1 MIRKKLLQIIKRIA
15 ISLVL
20 VFTLATP
27 FYTLKAYVPEQYV
40 LKESSINYN
49 VSTKK
54 ILLDLAHH
62 DTDND
67 KGCSFGEYN
76 EREIA
81 ENISLKVKEILES
94 KGITVELTRGKED
107 TISIADRIALAN
119 SNDYDYYISIHVNS
133 SESENKGT
141 GIEAFSN
148 DCWSLSNSVL
158 KELENEFNYENRGIF
173 LSNFYNKRINTKS
186 TILEIGFLNNERDRN
201 YLINQQ
207 DRYAECIAKG
217 IYEQLT
223 REG

>member
-1 MIRKKLLQIIKRIA
+1 MIRKKLIKIIKKITL
-15 ISLVL
+15 SLVL
-20 VFTLATP
+20 ILTLATP
-27 FYTLKAYVPEQYV
+27 FYKLKAYTPMPYV
-40 LKESSINYN
+40 LKESSISYN
-49 VSTKK
+49 VSNKK

-62 DTDND
+62 DTIRDE
-67 KGCSFGEYN
+67 GCSFGEYN
-76 EREIA
+76 EREIS
-81 ENISLKVKEILES
+81 ENITLKVKEILES
-94 KGITVELTRGKED
+94 KGITIELTRGKD
-107 TISIADRIALAN
+107 DVISIADRIVLAN

-141 GIEAFSN
+141 GVEAFSN
-148 DCWSLSNSVL
+148 NCWSLSNSVL

-207 DRYAECIAKG
+207 DRYAECIARG

>member
-1 MIRKKLLQIIKRIA
+1 MIRKKLIKMIKK
-15 ISLVL
+15 ITLSLVL
-20 VFTLATP
+20 VLTLATP
-27 FYTLKAYVPEQYV
+27 FYKLKAYTPMPYV
-40 LKESSINYN
+40 LKESSISYN
-49 VSTKK
+49 VSNKK

-62 DTDND
+62 DTIRDE
-67 KGCSFGEYN
+67 GCSFGEYN
-76 EREIA
+76 EREIS
-81 ENISLKVKEILES
+81 ENITLKVKEILES
-94 KGITVELTRGKED
+94 KGITIELTRGKD
-107 TISIADRIALAN
+107 DVISISDRIVLAN

-148 DCWSLSNSVL
+148 NCWSLSNSVL

>member
-1 MIRKKLLQIIKRIA
+1 MIRKKLIKIIKKITL
-15 ISLVL
+15 SLVL
-20 VFTLATP
+20 ILTLATP
-27 FYTLKAYVPEQYV
+27 FYKLKAYTPMPYV
-40 LKESSINYN
+40 LKESSISYN
-49 VSTKK
+49 VSNKK

-62 DTDND
+62 DTIRDE
-67 KGCSFGEYN
+67 GCSFGEYN
-76 EREIA
+76 EREIS
-81 ENISLKVKEILES
+81 ENITLKVKEILES
-94 KGITVELTRGKED
+94 KGITIELTRGKD
-107 TISIADRIALAN
+107 DVISISDRIVLAN

-148 DCWSLSNSVL
+148 NCWSLSNSVL

-217 IYEQLT
+217 IYEQLM
-223 REG
+223 RE

>member
-1 MIRKKLLQIIKRIA
+1 MIRKKLIRLIKKITV
-15 ISLVL
+15 SLVL

-27 FYTLKAYVPEQYV
+27 FYTLKAYVSEPYV

-49 VSTKK
+49 TSTKK

-62 DTDND
+62 DTAND

-76 EREIA
+76 EREIS

-141 GIEAFSN
+141 GIEAFSC

>member
-1 MIRKKLLQIIKRIA
+1 MIRKKLIKIIKKITL
-15 ISLVL
+15 SLVL
-20 VFTLATP
+20 ILTLATP
-27 FYTLKAYVPEQYV
+27 FYKLKAYTPMPYV
-40 LKESSINYN
+40 LKESSISYN
-49 VSTKK
+49 VSNKK

-62 DTDND
+62 DTIRDE
-67 KGCSFGEYN
+67 GCSFGEYN
-76 EREIA
+76 EREIS
-81 ENISLKVKEILES
+81 ENITLKVKEILEN
-94 KGITVELTRGKED
+94 KGITIELTRGKD
-107 TISIADRIALAN
+107 DVISIADRIVLAN

-148 DCWSLSNSVL
+148 NCWSLSNSVL

>member
-1 MIRKKLLQIIKRIA
+1 MIRKKLIKIIKKITL
-15 ISLVL
+15 SLVL
-20 VFTLATP
+20 ILTLATP
-27 FYTLKAYVPEQYV
+27 FYKLKAYTPMPYV
-40 LKESSINYN
+40 LKESSISYN
-49 VSTKK
+49 VSNKK

-62 DTDND
+62 DTIRDE
-67 KGCSFGEYN
+67 GCSFGEYN
-76 EREIA
+76 EREIS
-81 ENISLKVKEILES
+81 ENITLKVKEILEN
-94 KGITVELTRGKED
+94 KGITIELTRGKD
-107 TISIADRIALAN
+107 DVISIADRIVLAN

-133 SESENKGT
+133 SELENKGT
-141 GIEAFSN
+141 GIEAFSY

>member
-1 MIRKKLLQIIKRIA
+1 MIRKKLIKIIKKITV
-15 ISLVL
+15 SLVL
-20 VFTLATP
+20 ILTLATP
-27 FYTLKAYVPEQYV
+27 FYKLKAYTPTPYV
-40 LKESSINYN
+40 LKESSISYN
-49 VSTKK
+49 VSNKK

-62 DTDND
+62 DTIRDE
-67 KGCSFGEYN
+67 GCSFGEYN
-76 EREIA
+76 EREIS
-81 ENISLKVKEILES
+81 ENITLKVKEILES
-94 KGITVELTRGKED
+94 KGITIELTRGKD
-107 TISIADRIALAN
+107 DVISISDRIVLAN

-141 GIEAFSN
+141 GIEAFSC

-207 DRYAECIAKG
+207 ERYAECIAKG

>member
-1 MIRKKLLQIIKRIA
+1 MIRKKLIKIIKKITL
-15 ISLVL
+15 SLVL
-20 VFTLATP
+20 ILTLATP
-27 FYTLKAYVPEQYV
+27 FYKLKAYTPMPYV
-40 LKESSINYN
+40 LKESSISYN
-49 VSTKK
+49 VSNKK

-62 DTDND
+62 DTIRDE
-67 KGCSFGEYN
+67 GCSFGEYN
-76 EREIA
+76 EREIS
-81 ENISLKVKEILES
+81 ENITLKVKEILES
-94 KGITVELTRGKED
+94 KGITIELTRGKD
-107 TISIADRIALAN
+107 DVISISDRIVLAN

>member
-1 MIRKKLLQIIKRIA
+1 MIRKKLIKIIKKITL
-15 ISLVL
+15 SLVL
-20 VFTLATP
+20 ILTLATP
-27 FYTLKAYVPEQYV
+27 FYKLKAYTPMPYV
-40 LKESSINYN
+40 LKESSISYN
-49 VSTKK
+49 VSNKK

-62 DTDND
+62 DTIRDE
-67 KGCSFGEYN
+67 GCSFGEYN
-76 EREIA
+76 EREIS
-81 ENISLKVKEILES
+81 ENITLKVKEILEN
-94 KGITVELTRGKED
+94 KGITIELTRGKD
-107 TISIADRIALAN
+107 DVISIADRIALAN

-148 DCWSLSNSVL
+148 NCWSLSNSVL

>member
-1 MIRKKLLQIIKRIA
+1 MIRKKLIKIIKKITL
-15 ISLVL
+15 SLVL
-20 VFTLATP
+20 ILTLATP
-27 FYTLKAYVPEQYV
+27 FYKIKAYTPMPYV
-40 LKESSINYN
+40 LKESSISYN
-49 VSTKK
+49 VSNKK

-62 DTDND
+62 DTIRDE
-67 KGCSFGEYN
+67 GCSFGEYN
-76 EREIA
+76 EREIS
-81 ENISLKVKEILES
+81 ENITLKVKEILES
-94 KGITVELTRGKED
+94 KGITIELTRGKD
-107 TISIADRIALAN
+107 DVISIADRIVLAN

-148 DCWSLSNSVL
+148 NCWSLSNSVL

>member
-1 MIRKKLLQIIKRIA
+1 MIRKKLIRLIKKITV
-15 ISLVL
+15 SLVL

-49 VSTKK
+49 ISTKK

-62 DTDND
+62 DTIND

-81 ENISLKVKEILES
+81 ENISLKVKDILES
-94 KGITVELTRGKED
+94 KGITVELTRTKED
-107 TISIADRIALAN
+107 VISIADRIVLAN

-141 GIEAFSN
+141 GIEAFSC
-148 DCWSLSNSVL
+148 DCWSLSHKVL
-158 KELENEFNYENRGIF
+158 EKLEKEFNYQNRGIYE
-173 LSNFYNKRINTKS
+173 SNFYNKRIDSKS
-186 TILEIGFLNNERDRN
+186 TIIEIGFLNNEYDRN
-201 YLINQQ
+201 NLINHQ
-207 DRYAECIAKG
+207 DRYAKCIAEG
-217 IYEQLT
+217 IIEQL
-223 REG
+223 RSE

>member
-1 MIRKKLLQIIKRIA
+1 MIRKKLIKIIKKITL
-15 ISLVL
+15 SLVL
-20 VFTLATP
+20 ILTLATP
-27 FYTLKAYVPEQYV
+27 FYKLKAYTHMPYV
-40 LKESSINYN
+40 LKESSISYN
-49 VSTKK
+49 VSNKK

-62 DTDND
+62 DTIRDE
-67 KGCSFGEYN
+67 GCSFGEYN
-76 EREIA
+76 EREIS
-81 ENISLKVKEILES
+81 ENITLKVKEILEN
-94 KGITVELTRGKED
+94 KGITIELTREKD
-107 TISIADRIALAN
+107 DVISIADRIVLAN

-186 TILEIGFLNNERDRN
+186 TILEIGFLNNERDRS

>member
-1 MIRKKLLQIIKRIA
+1 MIRKKLIKIIKKITL
-15 ISLVL
+15 SLVL
-20 VFTLATP
+20 VLTLATP
-27 FYTLKAYVPEQYV
+27 FYKIKAYTPMPYV
-40 LKESSINYN
+40 LKESSISYN
-49 VSTKK
+49 ASNKK

-62 DTDND
+62 DTIRDE
-67 KGCSFGEYN
+67 GCSFGEYN
-76 EREIA
+76 EREIS
-81 ENISLKVKEILES
+81 ENITLKVKEILEN
-94 KGITVELTRGKED
+94 KGITIELTRGKD
-107 TISIADRIALAN
+107 DVISIADRIVLAN

-141 GIEAFSN
+141 GIEAFSC

>member
-1 MIRKKLLQIIKRIA
+1 MIKKITL
-15 ISLVL
+15 SLVL
-20 VFTLATP
+20 ILTLATP
-27 FYTLKAYVPEQYV
+27 FYKLKAYTPMPYV
-40 LKESSINYN
+40 LKESSISYN
-49 VSTKK
+49 VSNKK

-62 DTDND
+62 DTIRDE
-67 KGCSFGEYN
+67 GCSFGEYN
-76 EREIA
+76 EREIS
-81 ENISLKVKEILES
+81 ENITLKVKEILES
-94 KGITVELTRGKED
+94 KGITIELTRGKD
-107 TISIADRIALAN
+107 DVISISDRIVLAN

-133 SESENKGT
+133 SELENKGT

-148 DCWSLSNSVL
+148 NCWSLSNSVL
-158 KELENEFNYENRGIF
+158 KELENEFSYENRGIF

-217 IYEQLT
+217 IYEQLI

>member
-1 MIRKKLLQIIKRIA
+1 MIRKKLIKIIKKITL
-15 ISLVL
+15 SLVL
-20 VFTLATP
+20 ILTLATP
-27 FYTLKAYVPEQYV
+27 FYKLKAYTPMPYV
-40 LKESSINYN
+40 LKESSISYN
-49 VSTKK
+49 VSNKK

-62 DTDND
+62 DTIRDE
-67 KGCSFGEYN
+67 GCSFGEYN
-76 EREIA
+76 EREIS
-81 ENISLKVKEILES
+81 ENITLKVKEILES
-94 KGITVELTRGKED
+94 KGITIELTRGKD
-107 TISIADRIALAN
+107 DVISIEDRVVLAN
-119 SNDYDYYISIHVNS
+119 SNEYDYYISIHVNS
-133 SESENKGT
+133 SELENKGT

-148 DCWSLSNSVL
+148 NCWSLSNSVL
-158 KELENEFNYENRGIF
+158 KELENEFSYENRGIF

>member
-1 MIRKKLLQIIKRIA
+1 MIRKKLIRLIKKITV
-15 ISLVL
+15 SLVL

-49 VSTKK
+49 ISTKK

-62 DTDND
+62 DTIND

-76 EREIA
+76 EREIS

-107 TISIADRIALAN
+107 TISISDRIVLAN

-148 DCWSLSNSVL
+148 NCWSLSNSVL

-207 DRYAECIAKG
+207 ERYAECIAKG

>member
-1 MIRKKLLQIIKRIA
+1 MIRKKLIKIIKKITL
-15 ISLVL
+15 SLVL
-20 VFTLATP
+20 ILTLATP
-27 FYTLKAYVPEQYV
+27 FYKLKAYTPMPYV

-49 VSTKK
+49 VSNKK

-62 DTDND
+62 DTIRDE
-67 KGCSFGEYN
+67 GCSFGEYN
-76 EREIA
+76 EREIS
-81 ENISLKVKEILES
+81 ENITLKVKEILES
-94 KGITVELTRGKED
+94 KGITIELTRGKD
-107 TISIADRIALAN
+107 DVISISDRIVLAN

-148 DCWSLSNSVL
+148 NCWSLSNSVL

>member
-1 MIRKKLLQIIKRIA
+1 MIRKKLIKIIKKITL
-15 ISLVL
+15 SLVL
-20 VFTLATP
+20 ILTLATP
-27 FYTLKAYVPEQYV
+27 FYKLKAYTPMPYV
-40 LKESSINYN
+40 LKESSISYN
-49 VSTKK
+49 VSNKK

-62 DTDND
+62 DTIRDE
-67 KGCSFGEYN
+67 GCSFGEYN
-76 EREIA
+76 EREIS
-81 ENISLKVKEILES
+81 ENITLKVKEILEN
-94 KGITVELTRGKED
+94 KGITIELTRGKD
-107 TISIADRIALAN
+107 DVISISDRIVLAN

-148 DCWSLSNSVL
+148 NCWSLSNSVL

-207 DRYAECIAKG
+207 DRYAECIAIG
-217 IYEQLT
+217 TYEQLM
-223 REG
+223 RE